1 MYAHQEIRMNIP
13 TAGSGPRNLASAI
26 RRPSGPRNIPQ
37 APVRFKNFKE
47 AMEYLKEKK
56 QEEDEE

>member
-1 MYAHQEIRMNIP
+1 MRAHQEVVMPRLH
-13 TAGSGPRNLASAI
+13 GDGPKSFAMAV

-37 APVRFKNFKE
+37 APVKFKNFKE